1 MNTQQLKDFYL
12 IVYNANITI
21 SDILI
26 RDREIIKALY
36 PKQDGCEDNQ
46 TEIALNQLQRGAER
60 LADTC
65 EILARH
71 LRDIRE
77 LKHNH
82 ELYEELACGKPKP
95 KTPDMTDKEL
105 DKILFGD
112 K

>member
-1 MNTQQLKDFYL
+1 MNTQQLKVFYL
-12 IVYNANITI
+12 IVDNANTTI

-105 DKILFGD
+105 D
-112 K
+112 